1 MTRRP
6 FLHTLYGCL
15 EQDGQMAFQEGLHL
29 LLGTP
34 GTEQLET
41 TTFIQGA
48 ANDAFSDTGSG
59 NIYLID
65 HEWTYRVDEAR
76 RQLDVV
82 DGLLSRMVSIMDID
96 SGSKSRPELIK
107 TVMAEMWKCV

>member
-6 FLHTLYGCL
+6 FLHTLCGCL
-15 EQDGQMAFQEGLHL
+15 EQDGQRTFQEGLHL

-48 ANDAFSDTGSG
+48 ANDAFSDTGFG
-59 NIYLID
+59 
-65 HEWTYRVDEAR
+65 
-76 RQLDVV
+76 
-82 DGLLSRMVSIMDID
+82 
-96 SGSKSRPELIK
+96 K
-107 TVMAEMWKCV
+107 